1 MNNFPIYAMPGLL
14 DDARLWQHQASA
26 LAASHPLITADISG
40 HDSIAALAA
49 AALARAPAERFA
61 LAGLSMGGYVAM
73 EIMRQAPQRVIALAL
88 LDTNSRPDS
97 AVAIE
102 SRRNLIAQSRTDF
115 QGVIDS
121 LTPRLLHP
129 AHVADKAIVKLIED
143 MAHSVGPA
151 AFKRQQEAI
160 MGRIDSR
167 AFLPRIQCPTLVLC
181 GREDLLTPLE
191 LHEEMAA
198 AIPGARLVVVEHCG
212 HLSALEQPQQ
222 VSAALAAWLASVPT

>member
-1 MNNFPIYAMPGLL
+1 MNNFPLYAVPGLL
-14 DDARLWQHQASA
+14 DDERLWQHQTAF
-26 LAASHPLITADISG
+26 LAGRHPLITADISG
-40 HDSIAALAA
+40 HDSIAALAT
-49 AALARAPAERFA
+49 AALAQAPAARFA

-73 EIMRQAPQRVIALAL
+73 EIMRQAPERVVALAL

-97 AVAIE
+97 ALAIE
-102 SRRNLIAQSRTDF
+102 SRKNLMTLAKTDF
-115 QGVIDS
+115 QAVIDS

-129 AHVADKAIVKLIED
+129 DHVADPAIVKVVVD
-143 MAHSVGPA
+143 MAHSVGAA
-151 AFKRQQEAI
+151 AFERQQKAI

-167 AFLPRIQCPTLVLC
+167 ASLSRIQCPTLVLC

-198 AIPGARLVVVEHCG
+198 AIPDARLVVVEHCG

-222 VSAALAAWLASVPT
+222 VSAALAAWLAAVRI